1 MIKSSM
7 GNTVLIELETETEN
21 KYKMSDGTEL
31 WLDTEIDRLWHAR
44 QHGVVKHTPP
54 NPNKRVK
61 DNIDLQKGDKVFIHH
76 LVIDKPIEIEGE
88 KYYQCDIDQI
98 YAYERD
104 GEITM
109 LMDYIFVEPLKTKE
123 EVSDN
128 GIITNIKQEDKIDR
142 GVVKYINQFSEEFK
156 VGDLVFFEKNSNYK
170 MKINDNHYYRM
181 RNSNVMCILN

>member
-1 MIKSSM
+1 
-7 GNTVLIELETETEN
+7 
-21 KYKMSDGTEL
+21 
-31 WLDTEIDRLWHAR
+31 
-44 QHGVVKHTPP
+44 
-54 NPNKRVK
+54 
-61 DNIDLQKGDKVFIHH
+61 
-76 LVIDKPIEIEGE
+76 
-88 KYYQCDIDQI
+88 
-98 YAYERD
+98 
-104 GEITM
+104 M

-170 MKINDNHYYRM
+170 MKINDNLYYRM